1 MTEHLTDAELHTFA
15 SGLSPA
21 DELLRADDH
30 LSACG
35 RCRARAIALND
46 IAPPLDDL
54 RTQLNTD
61 VSHLTDE
68 DVQLFVQ
75 DRLTT
80 PASAVALAHLKD
92 CSTCAR
98 HVEDLRSWA
107 AAVEPVRPKRA
118 PRLLSVR
125 RGSLALAAT
134 ILLAILIPAAIRQFR
149 SGRPTASASLVGLEA
164 LAPLDQERVR
174 AALDSGAA
182 ALPDYM
188 SDVTTSREVLMGAP
202 ARSETF
208 GLVAPIGTATVSDRP
223 RFEWQA
229 LDRAE
234 HYVITVFDEQST
246 VVARSPMVTETYWMP
261 ADPLARGRTYVWQI
275 AAQRASGTIT
285 APAAPAPPAT
295 FHVIDASAAAVLER
309 VEAERPQAHL
319 LLGILYMQAGIPDAA
334 KRHLRQVQPME
345 AYAQVAQRSL
355 ERLQR

>member
-1 MTEHLTDAELHTFA
+1 VTEHLTDAELHAFA
-15 SGLSPA
+15 GGLSAA

-54 RTQLNTD
+54 RAQLNTD

-98 HVEDLRSWA
+98 HLEDLRSWA
-107 AAVEPVRPKRA
+107 EAGEPVRPRRA
-118 PRLLSVR
+118 PRFLSVR

-134 ILLAILIPAAIRQFR
+134 ILLAILIPAAIRQAR
-149 SGRPTASASLVGLEA
+149 SGRPTASASVVGLET
-164 LAPLDQERVR
+164 LPPLEQERVR
-174 AALDSGAA
+174 TALNAGAA
-182 ALPDYM
+182 TIPDFM
-188 SDVTTSREVLMGAP
+188 SDLATSREVLMGAP

-208 GLVAPIGTATVSDRP
+208 GLVAPIGTATVTDRP
-223 RFEWQA
+223 RFEWQVF
-229 LDRAE
+229 DRAE
-234 HYVITVFDEQST
+234 HYVVTVFDEQST
-246 VVARSPMVTETYWMP
+246 VVARSPMITETYWMP
-261 ADPLARGRTYVWQI
+261 VDPLARGRTYVWQV
-275 AAQRASGTIT
+275 AAQRASSMIT
-285 APAAPAPPAT
+285 APAAPAPPAK
-295 FHVIDASAAAVLER
+295 FHVIDASSADVLER

-319 LLGILYMQAGIPDAA
+319 LLGILYMQAGILDAA
-334 KRHLRQVQPME
+334 KRHLQQVQPME